1 MVDANVITAKLLLLE
16 EYYRDLTEIRD
27 NPDNTLDKLK
37 SDKWL
42 RRSVERTLQ
51 LAVECALDIGSHI
64 ISSEYWREP
73 TDNKDIF
80 AVLAE
85 NGVVTPEKL
94 PTLQKM
100 AQFRNVLVHD
110 YARLDPAILYAIVH
124 KNLADIEYVITAVK
138 AKYIDEV

>member
-64 ISSEYWREP
+64 ISSEHWREP